1 LKTLTAG
8 LLLTISFSSFAG
20 LGQDYMKGRKL
31 TDLEKKQLP
40 LLKCVD
46 KLAKKDKIDQAKD
59 VLQMAM
65 TSSGKLNSDLDII
78 KRAEKICKDYTKG
91 RDVDAAYY
99 LKAALDSGECSEFNS
114 NTSSKVSSFIRGL
127 QRSSIE
133 RCSESHVDVT
143 VAAMLQI
150 KTGLASLKCVKSD
163 GKVVRYIGPHI
174 GWGIGMGASV
184 QVKTLDD
191 RTVDSTERKF
201 GAVSHLKKDGYSDYT
216 AEEYATII
224 IGKTRM
230 LDFDDE
236 YGDSKDDHS
245 FGVGAHVG
253 INYEAASAQVRVF
266 NGKRQWSRV
275 FDRLK

>member
-1 LKTLTAG
+1 LKSLTAG
-8 LLLTISFSSFAG
+8 LLLTISFSRFAG

-59 VLQMAM
+59 VLKMAM
-65 TSSGKLNSDLDII
+65 TPSGRLNSDLDII

-114 NTSSKVSSFIRGL
+114 NTSSKVSSFIRAL
-127 QRSSIE
+127 QRPSIE

-191 RTVDSTERKF
+191 STVNSKEGKI
-201 GAVSHLKKDGYSDYT
+201 GAVSSLKKQYYSYSGE
-216 AEEYATII
+216 AEFYSTVVA
-224 IGKTRM
+224 GKTRM
-230 LDFDDE
+230 LDTDD
-236 YGDSKDDHS
+236 GDYKDDNS

-253 INYEAASAQVRVF
+253 MNYEAASAQIRTF
-266 NGKRQWSRV
+266 NGKRQWSRL
-275 FDRLK
+275 FDDLK